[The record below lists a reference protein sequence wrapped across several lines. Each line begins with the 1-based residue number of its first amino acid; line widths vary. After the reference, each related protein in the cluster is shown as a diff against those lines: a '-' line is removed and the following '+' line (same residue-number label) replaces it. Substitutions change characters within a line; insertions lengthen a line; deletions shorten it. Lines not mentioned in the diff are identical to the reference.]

1 VYVGGG
7 EKKKEK
13 KKRRGYT
20 TRSEGEGRG
29 KWEMK
34 VFWEL

>member
-1 VYVGGG
+1 MRSRCTLVVG
-7 EKKKEK
+7 EKKKG
-13 KKRRGYT
+13 RGYT